1 MEEEQRAVLAGLYH
15 SHGEKLFRAAL
26 RLTGSEE
33 TARELVQETFVVA
46 ITRWADLS
54 VSPSPEGWLMKTVKF
69 LAMNELRRRRRE
81 ELAEDLQEVPAPADE
96 AGRFEEL
103 LPEGLSQE
111 DRQILIWKYK
121 EQRTQREIA
130 DRLGVS
136 LSVSANRISRALGR
150 LRALLKEGPGRGT

>member
-1 MEEEQRAVLAGLYH
+1 MEEEQRATLAGLYH

-54 VSPSPEGWLMKTVKF
+54 ASPSPEGWLMKTVKF

-150 LRALLKEGPGRGT
+150 LRALLKEGSGRGT

>member
-1 MEEEQRAVLAGLYH
+1 MLAGLYH

-136 LSVSANRISRALGR
+136 LSVSANSISRALGR